1 MTDADIRQKTAETLT
16 KAKRLVVKVG
26 SSLLVRDGNGAL
38 NAAWMATLGE
48 DLAAARARG
57 QDVMLVSSGAIAL
70 GRDRLGLAD
79 GRLPLE
85 QSQAAAAAGQISL
98 AHAWQEAFNPQ
109 GMTIAQIL
117 LTLEDSE
124 QRRRYLNARST
135 LNALLD
141 LGAVPVI
148 NENDTVATQEIRY
161 GDNDRLAARV
171 TSMVSGDCLILLSD
185 IDGLYSGADRLGDPA
200 AHIAEVPEITAEI
213 RGMAGESGGHVGS
226 GGMKTKL
233 EAARIA
239 TDAGASMIL
248 AGGREDHPIRNI
260 LDGSRRSTLFHTR
273 ASPRTARKNWIA
285 ASLQTGGRLHIDAG
299 AAQALKDGKSLLPI
313 GIKKIDGDFERG
325 DCVAILGPGNAEI
338 ARGLVEHS
346 SGQAGQIIGKQTAE
360 IVNELSYEGR
370 TEMIHRDNLVMTQNR
385 GGENGQK

>member
-1 MTDADIRQKTAETLT
+1 MTTDTQLKTATTLT
-16 KAKRLVVKVG
+16 QAKRLIVKVG
-26 SSLLVRDGNGAL
+26 SSLLIKGGTGTL
-38 NAAWMATLGE
+38 NTAWMATLGE

-57 QDVMLVSSGAIAL
+57 QDVILVSSGAIAL
-70 GRDRLGLAD
+70 GRGCLGLSDA
-79 GRLPLE
+79 PLSLV
-85 QSQAAAAAGQISL
+85 QSQAAAAAGQIAL
-98 AHAWQEAFNPQ
+98 AHAWQEALNPQ

-117 LTLEDSE
+117 LTLEDTE

-171 TSMVSGDCLILLSD
+171 TSMVSGDCLVLLSD
-185 IDGLYSGADRLGDPA
+185 IDGLYSDADRIGEAD
-200 AHIAEVPEITAEI
+200 AHIAEIADITQDVLA
-213 RGMAGESGGHVGS
+213 MAGDNAGHFGS

-248 AGGREDHPIRNI
+248 ASGQDLHPIRNI
-260 LDGSRRSTLFHTR
+260 LDGKGKSTLFSSK
-273 ASPRTARKNWIA
+273 ASPRTARKDWIA
-285 ASLQTGGRLHIDAG
+285 ASLQLGGHIYIDAG
-299 AAQALKDGKSLLPI
+299 AVTALLDGKSLLPI
-313 GIKKIDGDFERG
+313 GIKSITGDFERG
-325 DCVAILGPGNAEI
+325 DCVAILSPDNVEI

-346 SGQAGQIIGKQTAE
+346 SGSAAQIIGKQTAE
-360 IVNELSYEGR
+360 ITNELAYDGR
-370 TEMIHRDNLVMTQNR
+370 TEMVHRDNLVMTQNR
-385 GGENGQK
+385 GEEDDA